1 MKYFLVLILF
11 MGAYAQEKTI
21 PNYTPKEGIEIYNAT
36 TKLLVGDGG
45 DGVDTTAAFRVD
57 NVEGAI
63 VLYWVTDTTGAS
75 TKSANQS
82 DSCLIV
88 NIQLRPKN
96 GTWSEDGYKRSAATY
111 TKLDT
116 VDRAQVNT
124 ATTVGF
130 YTELGLK
137 DQFAPAY
144 EARLILQC
152 GVGDSLYISSLIK
165 YGF

>member
-21 PNYTPKEGIEIYNAT
+21 PNYTPKEGIAIYNT
-36 TKLLVGDGG
+36 NFLVGDGG

-57 NVEGAI
+57 NQEGAI
-63 VLYWVTDTTGAS
+63 NLFWITDTTGLD
-75 TKSANQS
+75 TP
-82 DSCLIV
+82 DSCLTI
-88 NIQLRPKN
+88 NIQLRVKG
-96 GTWSEDGYKRSAATY
+96 GTWSEDGYKRSGATY

-124 ATTVGF
+124 GTSVGF

-144 EARLILQC
+144 EARLILQI
-152 GVGDSLYISSLIK
+152 GTGDSLYISKLIQ